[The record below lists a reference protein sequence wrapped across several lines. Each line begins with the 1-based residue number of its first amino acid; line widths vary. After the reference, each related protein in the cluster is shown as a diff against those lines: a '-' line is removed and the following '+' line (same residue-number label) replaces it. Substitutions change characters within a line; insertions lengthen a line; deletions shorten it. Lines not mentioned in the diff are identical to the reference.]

1 MFDFKIISEIATFYK
16 LGKEILK
23 DLRPSP
29 EESLRSQIEDHY
41 NDDFNDLNERYQVK
55 LGRRHKFLREEILNL
70 NPREM
75 SDFYG
80 FEKVSFLEDCESGVD
95 EFPSDS
101 IRKLIDTFF
110 IEPKYIQE
118 GRYSIFKKFDIISS
132 KNDCKKFLA
141 DGFSPQFLC
150 DPDFQKTGFV
160 HLVFYKKDQE
170 LWRTI
175 SSNTTGSFQSNG
187 GGAMNIYHF
196 IYAIL
201 DVDYSSYISFVNVSA
216 EEWNKLDNASWYNK
230 GMLGYSG
237 KANHQAIDMFN
248 EWVEI
253 ARKSLEK
260 RTMFL

>member
-1 MFDFKIISEIATFYK
+1 MFDLKIISDIATFYR
-16 LGKEILK
+16 LGKEVLK
-23 DLRPSP
+23 DLRSSP
-29 EESLRSQIEDHY
+29 GEPLRPQIEHNY
-41 NDDFNDLNERYQVK
+41 NDDSNNLNERYQVK
-55 LGRRHKFLREEILNL
+55 VGKRHKFLREEILNL

-95 EFPSDS
+95 EFPRDS
-101 IRKLIDTFF
+101 IGKLIETFF

-118 GRYSIFKKFDIISS
+118 GRYSIFKQFDVVSS
-132 KNDCKKFLA
+132 KNDCQKFLA
-141 DGFSPQFLC
+141 DGFHPQFLC

-170 LWRTI
+170 IWRTI
-175 SSNTTGSFQSNG
+175 SSNADGSFQSNG
-187 GGAMNIYHF
+187 GGAWNIYHF

-201 DVDYSSYISFVNVSA
+201 DVGYGSYISFVNVSA
-216 EEWNKLDNASWYNK
+216 EEWKKLDNASWNNK

-237 KANHQAIDMFN
+237 KANHQAVDMFN

-260 RTMFL
+260 RTRFL